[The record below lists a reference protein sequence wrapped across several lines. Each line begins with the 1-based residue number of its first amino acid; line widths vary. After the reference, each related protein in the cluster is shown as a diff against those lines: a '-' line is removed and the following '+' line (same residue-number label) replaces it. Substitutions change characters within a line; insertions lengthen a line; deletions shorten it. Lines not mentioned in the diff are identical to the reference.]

1 MLSNGIG
8 RDGFGI
14 DRFQRI
20 RGLGSSAWVTAYDSA
35 YGWFRARLQ
44 AMAIEAH
51 YWNFE
56 VDRQD
61 FMDTET
67 VTEIEMWGPNTADP
81 GDDGVID
88 FEDRIIAGYHDVTV
102 DLPGAANMATFDT
115 LEIDVLFECPDR
127 NAIEFGNCGA
137 WDYLA
142 YTKLWDPETETWLEM
157 ARYITTYHRESWWVI
172 DATHALAWLKD
183 GGERTFR
190 IEWAPSWNV
199 QPTAITSTLRLS
211 NRGKGYRP
219 TQVIPLHQ
227 GGTFN
232 EAYNDREAVEV
243 EVPETAAHLELRA
256 IITGH
261 GNDSQGC
268 AEFCAHGHE
277 FTIGTFNWSHVYG
290 EASTNEGCSDRV
302 ADGVP
307 PNQYGTWWFGRGG
320 WCPGEE
326 VHPWVHDLDADV
338 RAGDVVEVQ
347 YEGSFRGAAPTSVG
361 SDGNILMN
369 SWIVVYE

>member
-1 MLSNGIG
+1 E
-8 RDGFGI
+8 GFGI

-20 RGLGSSAWVTAYDSA
+20 RGLGSSAWVNAYDEA
-35 YGWFRARLQ
+35 IGWYRSRLP
-44 AMAIEAH
+44 AVGHEPP

-56 VDRQD
+56 SDRQD

-67 VTEIEMWGPNTADP
+67 VTEIEMWGPATADP

-88 FEDRIIAGYHDVTV
+88 FEDRIIAQYHDVTV
-102 DLPGAANMATFDT
+102 ELPDAATMATFDT
-115 LEIDVLFECPDR
+115 LEIEVLFECPDR
-127 NAIEFGNCGA
+127 NAIEFDNCGA

-142 YTKLWDPETETWLEM
+142 YTKLWDPESETWLEM

-172 DATHALAWLKD
+172 DATHALAWLQE

-219 TQVIPLHQ
+219 TQAIPLHQ
-227 GGTFN
+227 GGVFN
-232 EAYNDREAVEV
+232 ADYNTREPVTV
-243 EVPETAAHLELRA
+243 EVPNEAVHLELRA

-261 GNDSQGC
+261 GADSRGC
-268 AEFCAHGHE
+268 AEFCSHGHD
-277 FTIGTFNWSHVYG
+277 FTIGTFNWRHVYSEAGTAQGCANRTG
-290 EASTNEGCSDRV
+290 E
-302 ADGVP
+302 GVP

-326 VHPWVHDLDADV
+326 VTPWVHDLDAHV
-338 RAGDVVEVQ
+338 SPGDSVESS
-347 YEGSFRGAAPTSVG
+347 YYGLYRGSSPASVG
-361 SDGNILMN
+361 GDGNILMN
-369 SWIVVYE
+369 SWLVVYE